1 MTQMSESRTA
11 PDTTTRGNPA
21 RSEARSSLARTVHAL
36 QCLVWSLLVMAPTVA
51 LVGCVIPPSLSIGE
65 DAGVNAPPAI
75 MSVAGDQQA
84 LPEPGPVGFDVG
96 RTAGSLSVSLI
107 DTDVTDTLYVRI
119 FVNYNTPDRLDA
131 RVRCPPSS
139 IGTAQRAVTCNLST
153 LCTDSDVGLQQ
164 NMTVVVFDRE
174 PLEDGTEPAFQAMP
188 APGLS
193 TSRFYFLKCQ
203 PRQQ

>member
-1 MTQMSESRTA
+1 MSEPDA
-11 PDTTTRGNPA
+11 PPDTAARGNSA
-21 RSEARSSLARTVHAL
+21 RSEARSWLARTVHTHER
-36 QCLVWSLLVMAPTVA
+36 LVWSSLVMAPTLA
-51 LVGCVIPPSLSIGE
+51 MVGCVIPPSLSIGE
-65 DAGVNAPPAI
+65 DAGINSPPAI
-75 MSVAGDQQA
+75 LAVAGDQQA

-96 RTAGSLSVSLI
+96 RTAGNLSVSLI

-119 FVNYNTPDRLDA
+119 FVNYNAPERLDA

-139 IGTAQRAVTCNLST
+139 TGTAQRSVTCNLST
-153 LCTDSDVGLQQ
+153 LCTDTDVGVQQ

-174 PLEDGTEPAFQAMP
+174 PLEDGSDPAFQAMP